1 VGPIERT
8 DEFDAT
14 IYTAEYVMA
23 GVDEAIG
30 EILEHVEEAWMRSPN
45 VVLVIPRRCKA
56 FKDTH
61 DFLALG
67 KLPGARQVRVSIA
80 SPDMSVASLA
90 RVLGF
95 HIADL
100 PLDHPVMQDDA
111 VFDGEEEESIE
122 KPTSPLPL
130 GTWENLAGGSGNG
143 TGWVVQQAVQVAIP
157 KKSALT
163 TSTWLG
169 DPADYEAPGSVVVAP
184 PTPRPSGKP
193 ASVPLED
200 RRTGKL
206 VSAPLNEEDGTLDYA
221 AEASLNPEFRTPHS
235 AFRTSTTPSGRIK
248 ARSVMVPD
256 EPPVVKKAP
265 RGLKYGVG
273 EARPFKWGRA
283 IAVAG
288 VLLVLALVGSLIYAF
303 TYLPE
308 ATITLL
314 PQTKHFQDQPV
325 EITVL
330 TPGGSPESLGV
341 SSTLPAGDVLTA
353 TINAVPISAEIVEE
367 GTRAASGTRQ
377 EPRGR
382 AQGTMSFV
390 NREPQ
395 AVVVPKGTRFTA
407 SNGVVVETT
416 QAGTVPATVFGQ
428 TFGRLSL
435 PIVANVEGPEG
446 NLKEGAAAGV
456 WKGLVEYYSSALEGG
471 TLETFSVVTQEDID
485 ALTAE
490 LRAQADKRPYGVIA
504 ERVPEGHKLITQTV
518 ALSDIVSVADRKAG
532 EDGAEVKVRLTGQ
545 ARASAY
551 EESKLEDAVNQ
562 ALRDHVDR
570 TEPRIAGPQIDWN
583 TVELDPPT
591 VKSTD
596 DGRVVYS
603 SSASGRINYNLTT
616 ALADAI
622 RTLAAGKEVRQARQD
637 IARQYGTFARLN
649 DLQAKVLWFNVD
661 RLPSDLKRI
670 TVLPAVP
677 GASGP

>member
-1 VGPIERT
+1 
-8 DEFDAT
+8 
-14 IYTAEYVMA
+14 
-23 GVDEAIG
+23 
-30 EILEHVEEAWMRSPN
+30 
-45 VVLVIPRRCKA
+45 
-56 FKDTH
+56 
-61 DFLALG
+61 
-67 KLPGARQVRVSIA
+67 
-80 SPDMSVASLA
+80 
-90 RVLGF
+90 
-95 HIADL
+95 
-100 PLDHPVMQDDA
+100 
-111 VFDGEEEESIE
+111 
-122 KPTSPLPL
+122 
-130 GTWENLAGGSGNG
+130 
-143 TGWVVQQAVQVAIP
+143 
-157 KKSALT
+157 
-163 TSTWLG
+163 
-169 DPADYEAPGSVVVAP
+169 
-184 PTPRPSGKP
+184 
-193 ASVPLED
+193 
-200 RRTGKL
+200 
-206 VSAPLNEEDGTLDYA
+206 
-221 AEASLNPEFRTPHS
+221 
-235 AFRTSTTPSGRIK
+235 
-248 ARSVMVPD
+248 
-256 EPPVVKKAP
+256 
-265 RGLKYGVG
+265 
-273 EARPFKWGRA
+273 
-283 IAVAG
+283 
-288 VLLVLALVGSLIYAF
+288 
-303 TYLPE
+303 
-308 ATITLL
+308 
-314 PQTKHFQDQPV
+314 
-325 EITVL
+325 
-330 TPGGSPESLGV
+330 
-341 SSTLPAGDVLTA
+341 
-353 TINAVPISAEIVEE
+353 
-367 GTRAASGTRQ
+367 
-377 EPRGR
+377 
-382 AQGTMSFV
+382 
-390 NREPQ
+390 
-395 AVVVPKGTRFTA
+395 
-407 SNGVVVETT
+407 VETT